1 MTEVATAVKPVAA
14 DAGITVRIGTLD
26 DLDEVMA
33 LSLAAVEDNGFLNAD
48 PQALLQIMYPAL
60 MQDHALVGVVVEP
73 DGRLSGGV
81 LLQVSRHW
89 YSSPGEHFLEEKS
102 IFVHPDFR
110 NAKGGRAARLA
121 EFTKKVSDTLGL
133 PLLIGVLSSDRTE
146 AKVRMYRRI
155 FGEPQGAFF
164 LYNGATGAHRSDT
177 EH

>member
-48 PQALLQIMYPAL
+48 PQELVKAMYPAL
-60 MQDHALVGVVVEP
+60 MQDHGIVGVTVEP

-81 LLQVSRHW
+81 LLTLSKHW
-89 YSSPGEHFLEEKS
+89 YSSAIFLEERS
-102 IFVHPDFR
+102 VFVHPDFR
-110 NAKGGRAARLA
+110 NAKGGRAARLV
-121 EFTKKVSDTLGL
+121 EFSKRVSDTLGL

-146 AKVRMYRRI
+146 AKVRLYRRA